1 MFQNVTIWI
10 NQETGEQTLLRPIQP
25 LRPLMP
31 ESLVDATTG
40 NPLTPRTIR
49 DNEADTSDES
59 DDASYESSYAASES
73 LAEDVT
79 IGEGSHHSKQDT
91 TVEAEP
97 PRGRDEAL
105 QRAQR
110 RVLERRIRL
119 MQMGHF

>member
-10 NQETGEQTLLRPIQP
+10 NKETGEQTLLRPIQP

-79 IGEGSHHSKQDT
+79 IGEGIHH
-91 TVEAEP
+91 TVKAVP
-97 PRGRDEAL
+97 PRGRDEEL